1 MDLQLRFE
9 SLAKLLFRDGEKIM
23 LAVSGGMDSMC
34 MAELFHSC
42 GLSFSVAH
50 CNFHLRGKESDG
62 DSDLVEKWCAERNIV
77 FYRKDFDTSAY
88 VAEKRI
94 SVEMAA
100 RELRYV
106 WFDKLCTG
114 CGTGCIAVAH
124 NANDNAETLMLNML
138 RGTGAKGMC
147 GMHVESALPVPG
159 SGIRLVRPLLGFS
172 RKDIE
177 DFVKE
182 RGVPYR
188 NDSTNALTEYKRN
201 KIRHLAF
208 PVFEAVNPSF
218 LGAFARDMA
227 NVRQVTEIADSYFMS
242 VRPDLVREESPE
254 ELHVDVNALR
264 KVNHPEY
271 VVYRL
276 LEPYGFSSSEVE
288 SLLSMMESG
297 GTFSGKRLHAEEWT
311 LLTSSSEI
319 VIVKKGGG
327 RFSCPADF
335 SEIKEGE
342 DSMVIEGEGEFEF
355 GGKKF
360 SVSVVDRD
368 EILSLRQPSGVS
380 IADAEVLTF
389 PFLVRKW
396 KAGDWMIPLGM
407 HGRKKLS
414 DMFTDLKFSIS
425 DKAGALVAVSPG
437 MNAPDEERRVHVA
450 ALIGYRVDDK
460 IKVGGKSRKIMVIRI
475 GIDRGTL

>member
-1 MDLQLRFE
+1 MDLRQRFE

-23 LAVSGGMDSMC
+23 LAVSGGIDSMC
-34 MAELFHSC
+34 MAELFRSC
-42 GLSFSVAH
+42 GLPFSVAH
-50 CNFHLRGKESDG
+50 CNFRLRGKESDG
-62 DSDLVEKWCAERNIV
+62 DSALVEKWCTDRNV
-77 FYRKDFDTSAY
+77 AFHRKDFDTSAY
-88 VAEKRI
+88 AAEKRI

-100 RELRYV
+100 RELRYA
-106 WFDKLCTG
+106 WFDKLCTD

-124 NANDNAETLMLNML
+124 NANDNAETLILNML
-138 RGTGAKGMC
+138 RGTGTKGMC

-182 RGVPYR
+182 KGVPYR

-218 LGAFARDMA
+218 LDAFARDMA
-227 NVRQVTEIADSYFMS
+227 NVRQVERIADSYFLS
-242 VRPDLVREESPE
+242 LRPRLLLEESPE
-254 ELHVDVNALR
+254 RLRVDVKALK
-264 KVNHPEY
+264 KVAHPEY

-276 LEPYGFSSSEVE
+276 LEPFGFSSSEVS
-288 SLLSMMESG
+288 SLLSMMEPG
-297 GTFSGKRLHAEEWT
+297 GTFSGKVLHAEEWT
-311 LLTSSSEI
+311 LMTSSSEI
-319 VIVKKGGG
+319 VIEKKGG
-327 RFSCPADF
+327 RLSCPADF
-335 SEIKEGE
+335 SEIREGE
-342 DSMVIEGEGEFEF
+342 DSVVIEGEGEYEF
-355 GGKKF
+355 GGKKL

-396 KAGDWMIPLGM
+396 KSGDWMVPLGM
-407 HGRKKLS
+407 RGRKKLS
-414 DMFTDLKFSIS
+414 DMFTDLKFSVA

-437 MNAPDEERRVHVA
+437 MNVPDEDRRVHVA
-450 ALIGYRVDDK
+450 ALVGYRVDDK
-460 IKVGGKSRKIMVIRI
+460 IKVGGKSRKILVIRI
-475 GIDRGTL
+475 GIDRRTL